1 MKDCELFMSENEM
14 MEGDYSGSFTTD
26 EIFKTRD
33 DLLKWVWCIAF
44 LLVFIVIIVISDTIN
59 GHSERRTF
67 VLLGCE

>member
-33 DLLKWVWCIAF
+33 DLLKWV
-44 LLVFIVIIVISDTIN
+44 
-59 GHSERRTF
+59 
-67 VLLGCE
+67 